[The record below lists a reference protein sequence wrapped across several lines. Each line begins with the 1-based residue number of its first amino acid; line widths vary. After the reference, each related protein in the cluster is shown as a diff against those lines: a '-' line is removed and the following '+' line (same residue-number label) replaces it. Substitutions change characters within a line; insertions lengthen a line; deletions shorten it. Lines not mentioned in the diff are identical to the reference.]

1 MVRACHRDL
10 DSEDLSPWGM
20 HVGKKPPKAPT
31 TTTGRGGEGARE
43 CWNGRALK
51 EVCLA
56 VMANGGFVTV

>member
-31 TTTGRGGEGARE
+31 TTTGKGGGEGVLEGSGVR
-43 CWNGRALK
+43 GRCVWPLWRW
-51 EVCLA
+51 V
-56 VMANGGFVTV
+56 GS